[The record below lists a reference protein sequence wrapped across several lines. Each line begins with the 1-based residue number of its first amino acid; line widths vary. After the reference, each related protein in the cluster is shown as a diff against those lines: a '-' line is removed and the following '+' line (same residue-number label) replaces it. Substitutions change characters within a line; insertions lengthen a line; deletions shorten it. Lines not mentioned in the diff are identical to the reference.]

1 VSYLL
6 DTNVI
11 SETRRRDCDARVKRW
26 IESVGELDLNLSVVV
41 IGELRQGIERLRR
54 RDAHQATLLDFWL
67 SKLKEDFSGR
77 VFRVSLEIAEEWG
90 RLNMPD
96 LLPPMDGLLI
106 ATAKVHGLTLV
117 SRDLKGAQRAGIA
130 VINPWQGG

>member
-1 VSYLL
+1 MSYLL

-11 SETRRRDCDARVKRW
+11 SETRRRNCDARVKRW

-90 RLNMPD
+90 RLDVPD
-96 LLPPMDGLLI
+96 PLPPMDGLLI
-106 ATAKVHGLTLV
+106 ATAKVHGLMLV
-117 SRDLKGAQRAGIA
+117 SRDVKGAQRAGVQ
-130 VINPWQGG
+130 VINPWQDG